1 MPEISQIKLPSGNV
15 YNIKDATARQMLSN
29 GVSFVIAWKGNAQPV
44 VADIP
49 AGVTVTYN
57 GTDYT
62 GTKTAASANKGAF
75 YMVYSPTQIADDTM
89 DIYDEYAV
97 VNTGTEQSPV
107 YVWEKFGDTRINIAD
122 LGALAYKDNVSQSGM
137 DTFVKSYPGATSK
150 MATTNVSEVSHTSK
164 KMQTTPVPNVASAG
178 SAATW
183 AFAMGT
189 DNTGSGG
196 ADESET
202 LIISG
207 ANGAAPTLGTPI
219 TAATGN
225 LVATSETSNV
235 GDSLVAAVTETS
247 KTVATG
253 SLDANG
259 GGASV
264 MTGLGTPTTAQAV
277 TGIAVS

>member
-15 YNIKDATARQMLSN
+15 YDIKDATARRLIAN
-29 GVSFVIAWKGNAQPV
+29 GTTKTIAWKGDAIPV

-49 AGVTVTYN
+49 AGVVVTYN

-62 GTKTAASANKGAF
+62 GTLAASSAAKNAL
-75 YMVYSPTQIADDTM
+75 YLVYNTDSEDNNDV
-89 DIYDEYAV
+89 YDEYAV
-97 VNTGTEQSPV
+97 VNTGTELSPT
-107 YVWEKFGDTRINIAD
+107 YAWEKIGSTKVDLSG
-122 LGALAYKDNVSQSGM
+122 LGALAYKDNVSPSGL
-137 DTFVKSYPGATSK
+137 DTFVKSYTGATSK
-150 MATTNVSEVSHTSK
+150 METTNVSEVSHTSK
-164 KMQTTPVPNVASAG
+164 KMQTTSVPNVASVG

-207 ANGAAPTLGTPI
+207 ANGAAPTLGPPI

-225 LVATSETSNV
+225 LVETSETSNV
-235 GDSLVAAVTETS
+235 GDSLVDAVTETS